1 VDSSLPK
8 AGKNFIFKDR
18 INITKIMSVI
28 HLIKLM
34 KEMSYLV
41 PKVEQNQLILDQVVI
56 SWAAMDNKYSKVQKN
71 TLKMIKCKI
80 C

>member
-1 VDSSLPK
+1 
-8 AGKNFIFKDR
+8 
-18 INITKIMSVI
+18 
-28 HLIKLM
+28 M

-41 PKVEQNQLILDQVVI
+41 PKVEQNQLILDQVVT
-56 SWAAMDNKYSKVQKN
+56 SWAVTDNKYLKVQKN